1 MILWSLNRPTV
12 MQSLQQSMFDAPL
25 MRAALDGKI
34 DAVATLIDFGADPN
48 AHTNYCARADVQWN
62 V

>member
-48 AHTNYCARADVQWN
+48 AHTNYCAR
-62 V
+62 